1 MTSRRKL
8 SAFQVIGETKKAGA
22 FMANNPLKIRIR
34 AKKLGVLIRD
44 ARLAAGKS
52 IQACAKAIQVSDSK
66 FLEYEMA
73 EKSPSLPE
81 LEILG
86 FSLKTPFEHFW
97 SQKALSITDSS
108 DAGWDVKKF
117 VVLRHRIIGA
127 KVRQARLNAGLGL
140 KELAEQASIADGQ
153 LERYE
158 LGEDPIPL
166 PELEILA
173 RVVEKPVKEFFDDQG
188 PIGSWAT
195 QQRTMQYLT
204 ELPTDLMD
212 FINKPVNRPYL
223 ELAQRLSEMTA
234 DKLRAVAEGL
244 LEITL

>member
-1 MTSRRKL
+1 M
-8 SAFQVIGETKKAGA
+8 VIGETKKAGA
-22 FMANNPLKIRIR
+22 IMANNPQKIRIR

-44 ARLAAGKS
+44 ARHAAGKS
-52 IQACAKAIQVSDSK
+52 IQVCANAIQVSDSK
-66 FLEYEMA
+66 FLEYEMG

-81 LEILG
+81 LEILA

-97 SQKALSITDSS
+97 SQNALSITDSA

-127 KVRQARLNAGLGL
+127 KIRQARLNAGLGL
-140 KELAEQASIADGQ
+140 KELAEQASIGDGQ

-173 RVVEKPVKEFFDDQG
+173 RMFEKPMKEFFDDQG

-195 QQRTMQYLT
+195 QERTMQYLS
-204 ELPTDLMD
+204 ELPTDLLD
-212 FINKPVNRPYL
+212 FINTPVNRPYL